1 MPNGPRNH
9 GQAAVPEPT
18 LESPLASSF
27 ASLAPADRSTQLTDT
42 SGQDESARENE
53 HQTARTKLSAIVTEY
68 RNKKLSKFRALY
80 RISTCIDDDNS
91 LSELEKE
98 KAIDLYVEE
107 VNSINHNTRPEIIT
121 VGAEKEMDISE
132 KNISDAVDKLLDE
145 VSNHIRPADELSRHE
160 SDDLDEP
167 PPKKRKVKESE
178 STTSSRLSTVLELIR
193 RERLALATQK
203 SAWESLTQRGGL
215 APPNGRQGGV
225 SLLGQPCLPFPTA
238 LRSCANTG
246 FSSKLSS
253 LPNSQAPS
261 RGLSSSTFPSAIS
274 YKAPF
279 SPTVPFT
286 LDSIPPSSSRAVSNP
301 ILPQVPIVDRNS
313 HAPAGANPTCNRF
326 NTSSGC
332 PSADSDCKYRHLCKK
347 CRETDHGKEQCT
359 KSYASVLGS
368 RPKYLRYNLW
378 NHDLHFNL
386 TIAEWSQTAVP
397 LPRPPIS
404 ELNDP
409 IACETISKNP
419 SLFQIVTPINV
430 DRFQELLNDHPN
442 PLFVRSVCVGLREGF
457 WPWANTLKEGYP
469 TTYDAACPM
478 PHDPKKANFI
488 REQRDIEIRKGR
500 FSASF
505 GTDLLPGM
513 YCMPAHAV
521 PKPNSTDLHMVTD
534 HSAGPF
540 SLNSMIDHDLV
551 TGYPLDN
558 MTHTG
563 EMLLAHHRSMLTKR
577 RLTMWKS
584 GIAEAYRLIPLHPH
598 WQLKQVNTVD
608 GLRYID
614 RNNPFGNSGSAG
626 IFIAFNS
633 LVAWIAKYKRGIHNF
648 ATYIDDSSGF
658 DYEDDV
664 LLYEPYQ
671 TSFPRHQTLLLQLW
685 DELSIPHKPKKQVF
699 GSVIPVIGIDVD
711 PNAMSLTLSP
721 QRRADL
727 CDALYSW
734 ATKPVN
740 GSKTNYKLKHW
751 KQMGGWINWAFN
763 VLPLLRPCLNNLY
776 HKISGVHDPRRRI
789 WVNNAVR
796 DDFAWAAR
804 HIEASSGIHIF
815 SASDWDPDS
824 ANFIV
829 YCHACPEGL
838 GFWYPSSA
846 LAFYS
851 STPKD
856 SEVSINFYF
865 EALCVFCALTD
876 VANRARRG
884 AKIVIYTDNL
894 NTVQMFNSLSCLP
907 EYNHLLRHSVDI
919 LVTHNID
926 LRVLHVPRD
935 QNFVANALSRCC
947 FTSALDTV
955 PGLTISPFQPPQW
968 TLGAAKK

>member
-1 MPNGPRNH
+1 MDYGPRNH
-9 GQAAVPEPT
+9 GQVAVPEPT
-18 LESPLASSF
+18 PSPEWPRASRF
-27 ASLAPADRSTQLTDT
+27 ASLAPADRSTQPTDT
-42 SGQDESARENE
+42 SRQDESARDNE
-53 HQTARTKLSAIVTEY
+53 RQTARTKLSAIVTEY

-107 VNSINHNTRPEIIT
+107 VNSISHNNRPEIIT
-121 VGAEKEMDISE
+121 VGAEK
-132 KNISDAVDKLLDE
+132 KNINDSVDKLNE

-167 PPKKRKVKESE
+167 PPKKRRVKESE
-178 STTSSRLSTVLELIR
+178 STTSFHLSSVIR

-215 APPNGRQGGV
+215 ALPSNAPQRSV

-246 FSSKLSS
+246 LSSKLSS
-253 LPNSQAPS
+253 LPNSQAPA
-261 RGLSSSTFPSAIS
+261 RGLSSSTLPYAIS
-274 YKAPF
+274 YKVDPSPF
-279 SPTVPFT
+279 SPTMPYT
-286 LDSIPPSSSRAVSNP
+286 RESIPPSSCRTVSNP
-301 ILPQVPIVDRNS
+301 ILPQVLIVDRNS
-313 HAPAGANPTCNRF
+313 HAPAWSESDVCNKF

-332 PSADSDCKYRHLCKK
+332 PSTDSDCKYRHLCKK
-347 CRETDHGKEQCT
+347 CRKTDHGKEQCT

-368 RPKYLRYNLW
+368 RPKHLRYNLW
-378 NHDLHFNL
+378 NPDSHFSL

-409 IACETISKNP
+409 IACETISQNP

-430 DRFQELLNDHPN
+430 DRFQELLIDHPN

-469 TTYDAACPM
+469 TTYDAARPM

-500 FSASF
+500 LSASF

-513 YCMPAHAV
+513 YCMPVHAV
-521 PKPNSTDLHMVTD
+521 PKPNSTDLRMVTD

-540 SLNSMIDHDLV
+540 SLNTMIDHDLV

-577 RLTMWKS
+577 RFTMWKS
-584 GIAEAYRLIPLHPH
+584 NIDEAYRLMPLHPH

-614 RNNPFGNSGSAG
+614 RNTPFGNSGSAG

-633 LVAWIAKYKRGIHNF
+633 LVAWIAKYKRGIHNL

-664 LLYEPYQ
+664 LPYEPYQ

-727 CDALYSW
+727 CDALYAW
-734 ATKPVN
+734 AIKPVN
-740 GSKTNYKLKHW
+740 GSKTKYQLKHW

-763 VLPLLRPCLNNLY
+763 VFPLLRPCLNNFY
-776 HKISGVHDPRRRI
+776 HKISGGHNPSRGI

-824 ANFIV
+824 ADLIV
-829 YCHACPEGL
+829 YCHACLEGL

-856 SEVSINFYF
+856 SEVSVKFYF
-865 EALCVFCALTD
+865 EALCVFCALMD
-876 VANRARRG
+876 VANRARQG

-907 EYNHLLRHSVDI
+907 EYNHLLRRSVDI

-935 QNFVANALSRCC
+935 QNFVLNALSRCC
-947 FTSALDTV
+947 FTSALDTI
-955 PGLTISPFQPPQW
+955 PSLTIFAFQPPQW
-968 TLGAAKK
+968 TLGVAKK